1 MNAQLSERQELAVEV
16 LRLAK
21 DRLLVSSPFLAPAAS
36 LLPFAPSPD
45 ALSPL
50 SGTDAK
56 VFSFNADCVLADF
69 AATHEAP
76 VHYYVHTLLH
86 CLFLHPFAN
95 PGQNQARW
103 DLACDIAAE
112 CIAIEL
118 FGPRPGDTSDG
129 AEYARRRICG
139 ALQQAPLTAES
150 VFELLKADRFVDDEQ
165 AWQQLFCVDD
175 HCFWYGRPDVRS
187 TAGVGA
193 DAGYAEETTD
203 SDSDSEAETQPDGAR
218 DDAPGEDGAPDE
230 GSTHFKSPKNA
241 WQYAAQSIA
250 SSMKHQH
257 ASPQSGWGRN
267 LSGLFANLRV
277 APRSHKK
284 PALDEFLRSFATFEE
299 TPRPSSDEFDY
310 ALYTYGFAL
319 YGDTPI
325 IEPLETRDEKRIRE
339 FVIGIDVS
347 GSVWGPT
354 VTRFAQI
361 VQGVLCN
368 EGLFSSAPRI
378 RIIQCDTQIVAE
390 DVIDAPEHMRK
401 WIEGVRI
408 HGGGGTDL
416 RPVFQRVDELVEHG
430 EINDLNGVICL
441 TDGYASFPKCATPY
455 KTAFVLT
462 PDGAQTLVPPWTMTF
477 MLEEEDFRST

>member
-1 MNAQLSERQELAVEV
+1 MHAQLSERQELAVEV

-21 DRLLVSSPFLAPAAS
+21 DRLLVSNPFLAPAAS
-36 LLPFAPSPD
+36 LLPFVPSPN

-56 VFSFNADCVLADF
+56 VFYFNADRVLACF
-69 AATHEAP
+69 AAAHEAP
-76 VHYYVHTLLH
+76 VHDYVHTLLH

-95 PGQNQARW
+95 PGQNRARW

-112 CIAIEL
+112 CITTEL
-118 FGPRPGDTSDG
+118 CGPRAGNAGDS
-129 AEYARRRICG
+129 AEYARGRIYG
-139 ALQQAPLTAES
+139 ALEQTPLTAES
-150 VFELLKADRFVDDEQ
+150 VFELLKTDRFVDEEQ

-175 HCFWYGRPDVRS
+175 HRFWYEKPDIRS
-187 TAGVGA
+187 TAGAGS
-193 DAGYAEETTD
+193 DAGHAGETPN
-203 SDSDSEAETQPDGAR
+203 SESESETEPDGAH
-218 DDAPGEDGAPDE
+218 DE
-230 GSTHFKSPKNA
+230 GGRRFKSPRNA

-250 SSMKHQH
+250 SSMKRQP

-277 APRSHKK
+277 APRSYKK
-284 PALDEFLRSFATFEE
+284 PALDEFLRSFATLEE

-319 YGDTPI
+319 YGDTPV

-347 GSVWGPT
+347 GSVWGTT

-401 WIEGVRI
+401 WIEGLRL

-462 PDGAQTLVPPWTMTF
+462 PDGAQNLVPPWAMTF
-477 MLEEEDFRST
+477 MLDEDDLKST

>member
-1 MNAQLSERQELAVEV
+1 ML
-16 LRLAK
+16 
-21 DRLLVSSPFLAPAAS
+21 
-36 LLPFAPSPD
+36 
-45 ALSPL
+45 
-50 SGTDAK
+50 
-56 VFSFNADCVLADF
+56 
-69 AATHEAP
+69 
-76 VHYYVHTLLH
+76 
-86 CLFLHPFAN
+86 
-95 PGQNQARW
+95 
-103 DLACDIAAE
+103 
-112 CIAIEL
+112 
-118 FGPRPGDTSDG
+118 
-129 AEYARRRICG
+129 
-139 ALQQAPLTAES
+139 
-150 VFELLKADRFVDDEQ
+150 ELLKTGRFVDDEQ
-165 AWQQLFCVDD
+165 EWQQLFCVDD
-175 HCFWYGRPDVRS
+175 HRFWYERPDVRS
-187 TAGVGA
+187 TTSAGA
-193 DAGYAEETTD
+193 DAGHASERPNSE
-203 SDSDSEAETQPDGAR
+203 SEAETEPDDAR

-250 SSMKHQH
+250 SSMKHQP

-277 APRSHKK
+277 APRSYKK

-462 PDGAQTLVPPWTMTF
+462 PDGAQNLMPPWAMTF
-477 MLEEEDFRST
+477 MLEEDDFRST

>member
-21 DRLLVSSPFLAPAAS
+21 DRLLVSSPFLAPATS
-36 LLPFAPSPD
+36 LLPFVPSPD
-45 ALSPL
+45 VLSPL

-56 VFSFNADCVLADF
+56 AFYFNADHVLACF

-76 VHYYVHTLLH
+76 VHDYVHTLLH

-118 FGPRPGDTSDG
+118 CGPRPGDTGSSM
-129 AEYARRRICG
+129 EYALGRICG
-139 ALQQAPLTAES
+139 ALQQTPLTAES
-150 VFELLKADRFVDDEQ
+150 VFELLKTGRFVDDEQ
-165 AWQQLFCVDD
+165 AWQELFCVDS
-175 HCFWYGRPDVRS
+175 HRFWYGRSDVWS
-187 TAGVGA
+187 TASAGA
-193 DAGYAEETTD
+193 DAGHASERPNSE
-203 SDSDSEAETQPDGAR
+203 SEAETEPDGAH
-218 DDAPGEDGAPDE
+218 DEDG
-230 GSTHFKSPKNA
+230 GHFKSPKNA

-250 SSMKHQH
+250 ASIKHQP

-277 APRSHKK
+277 APRSYKK

-347 GSVWGPT
+347 GSVWGPM

-368 EGLFSSAPRI
+368 RCRACHSCRLAR
-378 RIIQCDTQIVAE
+378 R
-390 DVIDAPEHMRK
+390 
-401 WIEGVRI
+401 
-408 HGGGGTDL
+408 
-416 RPVFQRVDELVEHG
+416 
-430 EINDLNGVICL
+430 
-441 TDGYASFPKCATPY
+441 
-455 KTAFVLT
+455 
-462 PDGAQTLVPPWTMTF
+462 
-477 MLEEEDFRST
+477 

>member
-21 DRLLVSSPFLAPAAS
+21 DRLLVLNPFLAPAAS
-36 LLPFAPSPD
+36 LLPFVPSPD

-56 VFSFNADCVLADF
+56 AFYFNADHVLACF

-76 VHYYVHTLLH
+76 VHDYAHTLLH

-95 PGQNQARW
+95 PGQNRARW

-112 CIAIEL
+112 CIATEL
-118 FGPRPGDTSDG
+118 CGPRPGDAGESMKL
-129 AEYARRRICG
+129 AWARIRG
-139 ALQQAPLTAES
+139 TLQHAPLTAES
-150 VFELLKADRFVDDEQ
+150 VFELLKADQFADEER
-165 AWQQLFCVDD
+165 AWQELFRVDS
-175 HCFWYGRPDVRS
+175 HRFWYEALGGQPV
-187 TAGVGA
+187 AGARAGEG
-193 DAGYAEETTD
+193 DAGAT
-203 SDSDSEAETQPDGAR
+203 SDSESEAETEPGGKSPDGTS
-218 DDAPGEDGAPDE
+218 DE
-230 GSTHFKSPKNA
+230 STAHFKSPKNA
-241 WQYAAQSIA
+241 WQFAAQSIA
-250 SSMKHQH
+250 ASMKHQVG
-257 ASPQSGWGRN
+257 ASKSGWGRN
-267 LSGLFANLRV
+267 LSGLFANLGV
-277 APRSHKK
+277 EARSYKK

-299 TPRPSSDEFDY
+299 TPQPSSDEFDY

-325 IEPLETRDEKRIRE
+325 IEPLETRDGKRIRE

-368 EGLFSSAPRI
+368 EGLFSSTPRI

-390 DVIDAPEHMRK
+390 DVIDTPEHIRK
-401 WIEGVRI
+401 WIEGLPL

-416 RPVFQRVDELVEHG
+416 RPVFQRVDELLERG

-441 TDGYASFPKCATPY
+441 TDGYANLPKCARPY

-462 PDGAQTLVPPWTMTF
+462 PDGAQNLVPPWAMTF
-477 MLEEEDFRST
+477 MLDDDDFKSM

>member
-1 MNAQLSERQELAVEV
+1 MNAQLSERQKLAVEV
-16 LRLAK
+16 LQLAK

-36 LLPFAPSPD
+36 LLPFVPSPD

-56 VFSFNADCVLADF
+56 VFYFNADHVLACF

-76 VHYYVHTLLH
+76 VHDYVHTLLH

-112 CIAIEL
+112 CIAVEL
-118 FGPRPGDTSDG
+118 CGPRPGDTSDG

-150 VFELLKADRFVDDEQ
+150 VFELLKTDRFVDDEQ
-165 AWQQLFCVDD
+165 AWQELFRVDS
-175 HCFWYGRPDVRS
+175 HRFWYERPDVRS
-187 TAGVGA
+187 TAGAGA
-193 DAGYAEETTD
+193 GEGDAGATPD
-203 SDSDSEAETQPDGAR
+203 SESEAETEPGGKSPDGT
-218 DDAPGEDGAPDE
+218 PDE
-230 GSTHFKSPKNA
+230 GTAHFKSPENA
-241 WQYAAQSIA
+241 WQFAAQSIA
-250 SSMKHQH
+250 ASMKHQVG
-257 ASPQSGWGRN
+257 ASKSGWGRN
-267 LSGLFANLRV
+267 LSGLFANLGV
-277 APRSHKK
+277 EARSYKK

-299 TPRPSSDEFDY
+299 TPQPSSDEFDY

-325 IEPLETRDEKRIRE
+325 IEPLETRDGKRIRE

-347 GSVWGPT
+347 GSVWGRT

-390 DVIDAPEHMRK
+390 DVIDTPEHMRK
-401 WIEGVRI
+401 WIEDLRL

-416 RPVFQRVDELVEHG
+416 RPVFQRADELVERG

-441 TDGYASFPKCATPY
+441 TDGYANFPKCATPY

-462 PDGAQTLVPPWTMTF
+462 PDGAQNLVPPWAMTF
-477 MLEEEDFRST
+477 MLEEDDFKST

>member
-21 DRLLVSSPFLAPAAS
+21 DRLLVSCPFLAPAAS
-36 LLPFAPSPD
+36 LLPFVPSPD

-56 VFSFNADCVLADF
+56 AFYFNADHVLACF
-69 AATHEAP
+69 AATREAP
-76 VHYYVHTLLH
+76 VHDYAHTLLH

-95 PGQNQARW
+95 PGQNRARW

-112 CIAIEL
+112 CIAAEL
-118 FGPRPGDTSDG
+118 CGPRPGDANGG
-129 AEYARRRICG
+129 AEHALGRICG

-150 VFELLKADRFVDDEQ
+150 VFELLKTDRFVDEEQ
-165 AWQQLFCVDD
+165 AWQKLFCVDD
-175 HCFWYGRPDVRS
+175 HRFWYEAPDVRS
-187 TAGVGA
+187 TAGAGA
-193 DAGYAEETTD
+193 DADHAGETPD
-203 SDSDSEAETQPDGAR
+203 SDSKSEADTEPDDESPDNAHDESGA
-218 DDAPGEDGAPDE
+218 
-230 GSTHFKSPKNA
+230 HFKSPKNA
-241 WQYAAQSIA
+241 WQYAVQSIA
-250 SSMKHQH
+250 ASMKYQVG
-257 ASPQSGWGRN
+257 ASKSGWGRN
-267 LSGLFANLRV
+267 LSGLLANLRV
-277 APRSHKK
+277 APMGYKK

-319 YGDTPI
+319 YGETPI

-390 DVIDAPEHMRK
+390 DVIDTPEHMRK
-401 WIEGVRI
+401 WIEGSRI

-416 RPVFQRVDELVEHG
+416 RPVFQRVDELVERN
-430 EINDLNGVICL
+430 EIVNLNGVICL
-441 TDGYASFPKCATPY
+441 TDGYASFPQCATPY

-462 PDGAQTLVPPWTMTF
+462 PDGAQNLVPPWVMTF
-477 MLEEEDFRST
+477 MLEEDDFRNT

>member
-36 LLPFAPSPD
+36 LLPFVPSPD

-56 VFSFNADCVLADF
+56 AFYFNADHVLACF

-76 VHYYVHTLLH
+76 VHDYVHTLLH

-95 PGQNQARW
+95 PGQNRARW

-112 CIAIEL
+112 CIAVEL
-118 FGPRPGDTSDG
+118 CGPRPGDTSDG

-150 VFELLKADRFVDDEQ
+150 VFELLKTNRFVDDEQ

-175 HCFWYGRPDVRS
+175 HRFWYGRPDVRS
-187 TAGVGA
+187 TAGAGA
-193 DAGYAEETTD
+193 GEGYTDETPD
-203 SDSDSEAETQPDGAR
+203 GEAETQPGGESPDGT
-218 DDAPGEDGAPDE
+218 PDE
-230 GSTHFKSPKNA
+230 GAAHFESPKSA
-241 WQYAAQSIA
+241 WQFAAQSIA
-250 SSMKHQH
+250 ASAKHQVG
-257 ASPQSGWGRN
+257 ASKSGWGRN
-267 LSGLFANLRV
+267 LSGLFANLDV
-277 APRSHKK
+277 APRSYKK

-310 ALYTYGFAL
+310 ALYTYGLAL

-325 IEPLETRDEKRIRE
+325 IEPLETRDDKRIRE

-347 GSVWGPT
+347 GSVWGST

-390 DVIDAPEHMRK
+390 DVIDAPEHLRK
-401 WIEGVRI
+401 WIESLRI

-441 TDGYASFPKCATPY
+441 TDGYASFPKCAAPY

-462 PDGAQTLVPPWTMTF
+462 PDGAQNLMPPWAMTF
-477 MLEEEDFRST
+477 MLEEDDFKST

>member
-21 DRLLVSSPFLAPAAS
+21 DRLLVSYPFLAPAAS
-36 LLPFAPSPD
+36 LLPFVPSPD
-45 ALSPL
+45 TLSPL

-56 VFSFNADCVLADF
+56 AFYFNADHVLACF
-69 AATHEAP
+69 AATREAP
-76 VHYYVHTLLH
+76 VHDYVHTLLH

-95 PGQNQARW
+95 PGQNRARW

-112 CIAIEL
+112 CIAAEL
-118 FGPRPGDTSDG
+118 CGPRPGNANGGT
-129 AEYARRRICG
+129 EYALGRICG
-139 ALQQAPLTAES
+139 ALQQIPLTAES
-150 VFELLKADRFVDDEQ
+150 VFELLKTGRFVDDEQ
-165 AWQQLFCVDD
+165 EWQQLFCVDD
-175 HCFWYGRPDVRS
+175 HRFWYERPDVRS
-187 TAGVGA
+187 TTSAGA
-193 DAGYAEETTD
+193 DAGHASERPN
-203 SDSDSEAETQPDGAR
+203 SDSESEAETQPGGESPDGT
-218 DDAPGEDGAPDE
+218 PDE
-230 GSTHFKSPKNA
+230 SGGHFKSPKSS
-241 WQYAAQSIA
+241 WQYAVQSIA
-250 SSMKHQH
+250 ASMKHQVG
-257 ASPQSGWGRN
+257 ASKSGWGRN

-277 APRSHKK
+277 APRSYKK

-325 IEPLETRDEKRIRE
+325 IEPLETRHEKRIRE

-347 GSVWGPT
+347 GSVWGPM

-368 EGLFSSAPRI
+368 EGLFSSAPHI

-390 DVIDAPEHMRK
+390 DVIDTPEHMRK

-408 HGGGGTDL
+408 RGGGGTDL
-416 RPVFQRVDELVEHG
+416 QPLFQRVDELVERN

-441 TDGYASFPKCATPY
+441 TDGYANFPKCATPY
-455 KTAFVLT
+455 KTAFFLT
-462 PDGAQTLVPPWTMTF
+462 PDGAQNLVPPWAMTF

>member
-1 MNAQLSERQELAVEV
+1 MNARLSERQELAVEV

-21 DRLLVSSPFLAPAAS
+21 DRLLVSCPFLAPAAS
-36 LLPFAPSPD
+36 LLPFVPSPD
-45 ALSPL
+45 ALSLL

-56 VFSFNADCVLADF
+56 AFYFNADHVLACF
-69 AATHEAP
+69 AATREAP
-76 VHYYVHTLLH
+76 VHDYAHTLLH

-95 PGQNQARW
+95 PGQNRARW

-112 CIAIEL
+112 CIVAEL
-118 FGPRPGDTSDG
+118 CGPRPGDAVESMKL
-129 AEYARRRICG
+129 AWARIRG
-139 ALQQAPLTAES
+139 ALQHAPLTAES
-150 VFELLKADRFVDDEQ
+150 VFELLKTDRFVDEEHE
-165 AWQQLFCVDD
+165 WQQLFCVDS
-175 HCFWYGRPDVRS
+175 HRFWYERPDDRS
-187 TAGVGA
+187 TAGSAA
-193 DAGYAEETTD
+193 DAGHAGKASDND
-203 SDSDSEAETQPDGAR
+203 SESEAETEPGGESPDSTPDGA
-218 DDAPGEDGAPDE
+218 A
-230 GSTHFKSPKNA
+230 HFKSPENA
-241 WQYAAQSIA
+241 WRFAARSIA
-250 SSMKHQH
+250 ASMKHQVS
-257 ASPQSGWGRN
+257 APQSDWGRN
-267 LSGLFANLRV
+267 LSGLLANLRV
-277 APRSHKK
+277 APVGRKK

-299 TPRPSSDEFDY
+299 TPQPSSDEFDY
-310 ALYTYGFAL
+310 TLYTYGFAL

-401 WIEGVRI
+401 WIESLRI

-416 RPVFQRVDELVEHG
+416 RPVFQRVDELIEHD
-430 EINDLNGVICL
+430 EITDLNGVIFL
-441 TDGYASFPKCATPY
+441 TDGYANFPKCATPY

-462 PDGAQTLVPPWTMTF
+462 PDGAQNLVPPWAMTF
-477 MLEEEDFRST
+477 MLEEADFKST

>member
-1 MNAQLSERQELAVEV
+1 MNAQLSERQKLAVEV
-16 LRLAK
+16 LQLAK

-36 LLPFAPSPD
+36 LLPFVPSPD

-56 VFSFNADCVLADF
+56 VFYFNADHVLACF

-76 VHYYVHTLLH
+76 VHDYVHTLLH

-112 CIAIEL
+112 CIAVEL
-118 FGPRPGDTSDG
+118 CGPRPGDTSDG

-150 VFELLKADRFVDDEQ
+150 VFELLKTDRFVDDEQ
-165 AWQQLFCVDD
+165 AWQELFRVDS
-175 HCFWYGRPDVRS
+175 HRFWYERPDVRS
-187 TAGVGA
+187 TAGAGA
-193 DAGYAEETTD
+193 GEGDAGATPD
-203 SDSDSEAETQPDGAR
+203 SESEAETEPGGKSPDGT
-218 DDAPGEDGAPDE
+218 PDE
-230 GSTHFKSPKNA
+230 GTAHFKSPENA
-241 WQYAAQSIA
+241 WQFAAQSIA
-250 SSMKHQH
+250 ASMKHQVG
-257 ASPQSGWGRN
+257 ASKSGWGRN
-267 LSGLFANLRV
+267 LSRLFANLGV
-277 APRSHKK
+277 EARSYKK

-299 TPRPSSDEFDY
+299 TPQPSSDEFDY

-325 IEPLETRDEKRIRE
+325 IEPLETRDGKRIRE

-347 GSVWGPT
+347 GSVWGRT

-401 WIEGVRI
+401 WIESLRI

-462 PDGAQTLVPPWTMTF
+462 PDGAQNLVPPWAMTF
-477 MLEEEDFRST
+477 MLEEDDFRST

>member
-21 DRLLVSSPFLAPAAS
+21 DRLLVSSPFLAPATS
-36 LLPFAPSPD
+36 LLPFVPSPNT
-45 ALSPL
+45 LSPL

-56 VFSFNADCVLADF
+56 AFYFNADHVLACF

-76 VHYYVHTLLH
+76 VHDYVHTLLH

-112 CIAIEL
+112 CIAVEL
-118 FGPRPGDTSDG
+118 CGPRPGDTGSSM
-129 AEYARRRICG
+129 EYACGRICG

-150 VFELLKADRFVDDEQ
+150 VFELLKTGRFVDDEQ
-165 AWQQLFCVDD
+165 AWQELFCVDS
-175 HCFWYGRPDVRS
+175 HRFWYGRSDVWS
-187 TAGVGA
+187 TASAGA
-193 DAGYAEETTD
+193 DAGHTEETTD
-203 SDSDSEAETQPDGAR
+203 SDSESEAETEPDGAH
-218 DDAPGEDGAPDE
+218 DDAPDEDGAHDE
-230 GSTHFKSPKNA
+230 GGGYFKSPKNA
-241 WQYAAQSIA
+241 WQYAAHSIA
-250 SSMKHQH
+250 ASMKHQVG
-257 ASPQSGWGRN
+257 ASKSGWGRN

-299 TPRPSSDEFDY
+299 TPQPSSDEFDY
-310 ALYTYGFAL
+310 TLYTYGFAL

-378 RIIQCDTQIVAE
+378 RIIQCDTQIVSE
-390 DVIDAPEHMRK
+390 DVIDTPEHMRK

-416 RPVFQRVDELVEHG
+416 RPVFQRVDELVERN

-441 TDGYASFPKCATPY
+441 TDGYANFPKCATPY

-462 PDGAQTLVPPWTMTF
+462 PDGAQNLVPPWAMTF
-477 MLEEEDFRST
+477 MLEEDDFKST

>member
-1 MNAQLSERQELAVEV
+1 
-16 LRLAK
+16 
-21 DRLLVSSPFLAPAAS
+21 
-36 LLPFAPSPD
+36 
-45 ALSPL
+45 
-50 SGTDAK
+50 
-56 VFSFNADCVLADF
+56 
-69 AATHEAP
+69 
-76 VHYYVHTLLH
+76 
-86 CLFLHPFAN
+86 
-95 PGQNQARW
+95 
-103 DLACDIAAE
+103 
-112 CIAIEL
+112 
-118 FGPRPGDTSDG
+118 
-129 AEYARRRICG
+129 
-139 ALQQAPLTAES
+139 
-150 VFELLKADRFVDDEQ
+150 
-165 AWQQLFCVDD
+165 
-175 HCFWYGRPDVRS
+175 
-187 TAGVGA
+187 
-193 DAGYAEETTD
+193 
-203 SDSDSEAETQPDGAR
+203 
-218 DDAPGEDGAPDE
+218 
-230 GSTHFKSPKNA
+230 
-241 WQYAAQSIA
+241 
-250 SSMKHQH
+250 MKHQH
-257 ASPQSGWGRN
+257 ASPQNGWGRN

-299 TPRPSSDEFDY
+299 TPRPSIDEFDY

-390 DVIDAPEHMRK
+390 DVIDTPEHMRK

-441 TDGYASFPKCATPY
+441 TDGYASFPKCATPH

-462 PDGAQTLVPPWTMTF
+462 PDGAQNLVPPWAMTF

>member
-1 MNAQLSERQELAVEV
+1 MNAQLSERQKLAVEV
-16 LRLAK
+16 LQLAK

-36 LLPFAPSPD
+36 LLPFVPSPD

-56 VFSFNADCVLADF
+56 VFYFNADHVLACF

-76 VHYYVHTLLH
+76 VHDYVHTLLH

-112 CIAIEL
+112 CVAVEL
-118 FGPRPGDTSDG
+118 CGPRPGDTSDG

-150 VFELLKADRFVDDEQ
+150 VFELLKADRFVDEEK

-175 HCFWYGRPDVRS
+175 HRFWYERPDVRS
-187 TAGVGA
+187 TAGAGA
-193 DAGYAEETTD
+193 DAGHADERPNSESESET
-203 SDSDSEAETQPDGAR
+203 EPDGAR
-218 DDAPGEDGAPDE
+218 DDAPGEDGVPDE
-230 GSTHFKSPKNA
+230 GGEHFKSPKNA
-241 WQYAAQSIA
+241 WQIAAQSIA
-250 SSMKHQH
+250 ASMKHQP

-267 LSGLFANLRV
+267 LSGLFANLFV
-277 APRSHKK
+277 APKSHKK

-378 RIIQCDTQIVAE
+378 RIIQCDTQIVVE
-390 DVIDAPEHMRK
+390 DVIDTPEHMRK

-416 RPVFQRVDELVEHG
+416 RPVFQRVDELVKHG

-462 PDGAQTLVPPWTMTF
+462 PDGAQNLMPPWAMTF
-477 MLEEEDFRST
+477 MLEEDDFRST

>member
-21 DRLLVSSPFLAPAAS
+21 DRLLVLNPFLAPAAS
-36 LLPFAPSPD
+36 LLPFVPSPD
-45 ALSPL
+45 AIPPL

-56 VFSFNADCVLADF
+56 AFYFNADYVLACF
-69 AATHEAP
+69 AATREVP
-76 VHYYVHTLLH
+76 VHDYAHTLLH

-95 PGQNQARW
+95 PGQNRARW

-112 CIAIEL
+112 CIVAEL
-118 FGPRPGDTSDG
+118 CGPRPGDAGESMKL
-129 AEYARRRICG
+129 AWARIRG
-139 ALQQAPLTAES
+139 ALQHAPLTAES
-150 VFELLKADRFVDDEQ
+150 VFELLKADRFADEER
-165 AWQQLFCVDD
+165 AWQELFRVDS
-175 HCFWYGRPDVRS
+175 HRFWYETLGSRPV
-187 TAGVGA
+187 AGARAGEG
-193 DAGYAEETTD
+193 DANET
-203 SDSDSEAETQPDGAR
+203 SDSENEAETQPGGESPDGT
-218 DDAPGEDGAPDE
+218 PDE
-230 GSTHFKSPKNA
+230 SAAHFKSPENA
-241 WQYAAQSIA
+241 WQFAAQSIA
-250 SSMKHQH
+250 ASIKHQVD
-257 ASPQSGWGRN
+257 ALKRGWGRN
-267 LSGLFANLRV
+267 LVEA
-277 APRSHKK
+277 RSYKK

-299 TPRPSSDEFDY
+299 TPQPSSDEFDY

-325 IEPLETRDEKRIRE
+325 IEPLETRDGKRIRE

-378 RIIQCDTQIVAE
+378 RIVQCDTQIVAE
-390 DVIDAPEHMRK
+390 DVIDTPEHMRK
-401 WIEGVRI
+401 WIGGLRI

-416 RPVFQRVDELVEHG
+416 RPVFQRVDELVERG

-441 TDGYASFPKCATPY
+441 TDGYANFPKCATPY

-462 PDGAQTLVPPWTMTF
+462 PDGAQNLVPPWAMTF
-477 MLEEEDFRST
+477 MLDGDDFKSM

>member
-21 DRLLVSSPFLAPAAS
+21 DRLLVSYPFLAPAAS
-36 LLPFAPSPD
+36 LLPFVPSPD
-45 ALSPL
+45 TLSPL

-56 VFSFNADCVLADF
+56 AFYFNADHVLACF
-69 AATHEAP
+69 AATREAP
-76 VHYYVHTLLH
+76 VHDYVHTLLH

-95 PGQNQARW
+95 PGQNRARW

-112 CIAIEL
+112 CIAAEL
-118 FGPRPGDTSDG
+118 CGPRPGNANGGT
-129 AEYARRRICG
+129 EYALGRICG
-139 ALQQAPLTAES
+139 ALQQIPLTAES
-150 VFELLKADRFVDDEQ
+150 VFELLKTGRFVDDEQ
-165 AWQQLFCVDD
+165 EWQQLFCVDD
-175 HCFWYGRPDVRS
+175 HRFWYERPDVRS
-187 TAGVGA
+187 TASAGA
-193 DAGYAEETTD
+193 DAGHAGEGHTDETP
-203 SDSDSEAETQPDGAR
+203 DSDSESETETQPDGES
-218 DDAPGEDGAPDE
+218 PDGTPNE
-230 GSTHFKSPKNA
+230 GATHFKSPKNA

-347 GSVWGPT
+347 GSVWSPT

-368 EGLFSSAPRI
+368 EGLFSCAPRI

-390 DVIDAPEHMRK
+390 DVIDTPEHMRK
-401 WIEGVRI
+401 WIEGLRL

-441 TDGYASFPKCATPY
+441 TDGYANFPKCATPY
-455 KTAFVLT
+455 KTAFALT
-462 PDGAQTLVPPWTMTF
+462 PDGAQNLVPPWAMTF

>member
-21 DRLLVSSPFLAPAAS
+21 DRLLVSYPFLAPAAS
-36 LLPFAPSPD
+36 LLPFVPSPD
-45 ALSPL
+45 TLSPL

-56 VFSFNADCVLADF
+56 AFYFNADHVLACF
-69 AATHEAP
+69 AATREAP
-76 VHYYVHTLLH
+76 VHDYVHTLLH

-95 PGQNQARW
+95 PGQNRARW

-112 CIAIEL
+112 CIAAEL
-118 FGPRPGDTSDG
+118 CGPRPGNANGGT
-129 AEYARRRICG
+129 EYALGRIYG
-139 ALQQAPLTAES
+139 ALQQIPLTAES
-150 VFELLKADRFVDDEQ
+150 VFELLKTGRFVDDEQ
-165 AWQQLFCVDD
+165 EWQQLFCVDD
-175 HCFWYGRPDVRS
+175 HRFWYERPDVRS
-187 TAGVGA
+187 TASAGA
-193 DAGYAEETTD
+193 DAGHAGEGHTDETP
-203 SDSDSEAETQPDGAR
+203 DSDSESETETQPDGES
-218 DDAPGEDGAPDE
+218 PDGTPNE
-230 GSTHFKSPKNA
+230 GATHFKSPKNA

-347 GSVWGPT
+347 GSVWSPT

-368 EGLFSSAPRI
+368 EGLFSCAPRI

-390 DVIDAPEHMRK
+390 DVIDTPEHMRK
-401 WIEGVRI
+401 WIEGLRL

-441 TDGYASFPKCATPY
+441 TDGYANFPKCATPY

-462 PDGAQTLVPPWTMTF
+462 PDGAQNLVPPWAMTF

>member
-21 DRLLVSSPFLAPAAS
+21 DRLLVSNPFLAPAAS
-36 LLPFAPSPD
+36 LLPFVPSPD
-45 ALSPL
+45 ALFPL

-56 VFSFNADCVLADF
+56 AFYFNADYALACF
-69 AATHEAP
+69 AATQEVP
-76 VHYYVHTLLH
+76 VHDYAHTLLH

-95 PGQNQARW
+95 PGQNRARW

-112 CIAIEL
+112 CIAAEL
-118 FGPRPGDTSDG
+118 CGPRPGDAGESMKL
-129 AEYARRRICG
+129 AWARIRS
-139 ALQQAPLTAES
+139 ALQHAPLTAES
-150 VFELLKADRFVDDEQ
+150 VFELLKTDRFVDEEHE
-165 AWQQLFCVDD
+165 WQQLFCVDS
-175 HCFWYGRPDVRS
+175 HRFWYERPGDPS
-187 TAGVGA
+187 AAGARAGEGGA
-193 DAGYAEETTD
+193 SATPD
-203 SDSDSEAETQPDGAR
+203 SESEAETEPGGKSPDST
-218 DDAPGEDGAPDE
+218 PDE
-230 GSTHFKSPKNA
+230 SAAHFRSPKSA
-241 WQYAAQSIA
+241 WQFAAQSIA
-250 SSMKHQH
+250 ASMEHQVG
-257 ASPQSGWGRN
+257 ASKSGWGRN
-267 LSGLFANLRV
+267 LSGLLANLRV
-277 APRSHKK
+277 APVGYKK

-299 TPRPSSDEFDY
+299 TPQPSSDEFDY
-310 ALYTYGFAL
+310 ALYTYGFTL

-325 IEPLETRDEKRIRE
+325 IEPLETRDDKRIRE

-347 GSVWGPT
+347 GSVWGPV

-401 WIEGVRI
+401 WIEGLRI

-416 RPVFQRVDELVEHG
+416 RPVFQRVDKLIERN
-430 EINDLNGVICL
+430 EIGDLNGVIFL
-441 TDGYASFPKCATPY
+441 TDGYANFPKCATPY

-462 PDGAQTLVPPWTMTF
+462 PDGAQNLVPPWAMTF
-477 MLEEEDFRST
+477 MLDDDDFKST

>member
-1 MNAQLSERQELAVEV
+1 MNAQLSERQKLAVEV
-16 LRLAK
+16 LQLAK

-36 LLPFAPSPD
+36 LLPFVPSPD

-56 VFSFNADCVLADF
+56 VFYFNADHVLACF

-76 VHYYVHTLLH
+76 VHDYVHTLLH

-95 PGQNQARW
+95 PGQNQTRW

-112 CIAIEL
+112 CIAVEL
-118 FGPRPGDTSDG
+118 CGPRPGDTSDG

-150 VFELLKADRFVDDEQ
+150 VFELLKTDRFVDDEQ
-165 AWQQLFCVDD
+165 AWQELFRVDS
-175 HCFWYGRPDVRS
+175 HRFWYERPDVRS
-187 TAGVGA
+187 TAGAGA
-193 DAGYAEETTD
+193 GEGDAGATPD
-203 SDSDSEAETQPDGAR
+203 SESEAETEPGGKSPDGT
-218 DDAPGEDGAPDE
+218 PDE
-230 GSTHFKSPKNA
+230 GTAHFKSPENA
-241 WQYAAQSIA
+241 WQFAAQSIA
-250 SSMKHQH
+250 ASMKHQVG
-257 ASPQSGWGRN
+257 ASKSGWGRN
-267 LSGLFANLRV
+267 LSGLFANLGV
-277 APRSHKK
+277 EARSYKK

-299 TPRPSSDEFDY
+299 TPQPSSDEFDY

-325 IEPLETRDEKRIRE
+325 IEPLETRDGKRIRE

-347 GSVWGPT
+347 GSVWGRT

-390 DVIDAPEHMRK
+390 DVIDTPEHMRK
-401 WIEGVRI
+401 WIEDLRL

-416 RPVFQRVDELVEHG
+416 RPVFQRADELVERG

-441 TDGYASFPKCATPY
+441 TDGYANFPKCATPY

-462 PDGAQTLVPPWTMTF
+462 PDGAQNLVPPWAMTF
-477 MLEEEDFRST
+477 MLEEDDFKST

>member
-1 MNAQLSERQELAVEV
+1 MNAQLSERQKLAVEV

-36 LLPFAPSPD
+36 LLPFVPSPNT
-45 ALSPL
+45 LSPL

-56 VFSFNADCVLADF
+56 AFYFNADHVLACF

-76 VHYYVHTLLH
+76 VHDYVHTLLH
-86 CLFLHPFAN
+86 CLFLHLFAN
-95 PGQNQARW
+95 PGQNRARW

-112 CIAIEL
+112 CVAVEL
-118 FGPRPGDTSDG
+118 CGPRPGDTGSSM
-129 AEYARRRICG
+129 EYARGRICG
-139 ALQQAPLTAES
+139 ALQQTPLTAES
-150 VFELLKADRFVDDEQ
+150 VFELLKTGRFVDDEQ
-165 AWQQLFCVDD
+165 EWQQLFCVDD
-175 HCFWYGRPDVRS
+175 HSFWYERPGAQS
-187 TAGVGA
+187 TAGAGA
-193 DAGYAEETTD
+193 GEGHTGETPN
-203 SDSDSEAETQPDGAR
+203 SESEAEIEP
-218 DDAPGEDGAPDE
+218 DGAPDE
-230 GSTHFKSPKNA
+230 GGGHFKSPQNA

-250 SSMKHQH
+250 SSMKHQP
-257 ASPQSGWGRN
+257 ASPQGGWGRN
-267 LSGLFANLRV
+267 LSGLFANLGV
-277 APRSHKK
+277 APRSYKK

-347 GSVWGPT
+347 GSVWGPM

-390 DVIDAPEHMRK
+390 DVIDTPEHMQK

-416 RPVFQRVDELVEHG
+416 RLVFQRVDELVERN
-430 EINDLNGVICL
+430 EINDLNGVVCL
-441 TDGYASFPKCATPY
+441 TDGYANFPKCATPY

-462 PDGAQTLVPPWTMTF
+462 PDGAQNLVPPWAMTF
-477 MLEEEDFRST
+477 MLEEDDFRST

>member
-21 DRLLVSSPFLAPAAS
+21 DRLLVSCPFLAPAAS
-36 LLPFAPSPD
+36 LLPFVPSPD

-56 VFSFNADCVLADF
+56 AFYFNADYVLACF

-76 VHYYVHTLLH
+76 AHDYVHTLLH

-95 PGQNQARW
+95 PGQNRARW

-112 CIAIEL
+112 CIAAEL
-118 FGPRPGDTSDG
+118 CGPRPGDAGESMKL
-129 AEYARRRICG
+129 AWARIRS
-139 ALQQAPLTAES
+139 ALQHAPLTAES
-150 VFELLKADRFVDDEQ
+150 VIELLKTDRFVDEEHE
-165 AWQQLFCVDD
+165 WQQLFCVDS
-175 HCFWYGRPDVRS
+175 HRFWYEAPGGQPVASPR
-187 TAGVGA
+187 AGEGHTGEVPNS
-193 DAGYAEETTD
+193 ESE
-203 SDSDSEAETQPDGAR
+203 SEAETQPGGESPDGT
-218 DDAPGEDGAPDE
+218 PDE
-230 GSTHFKSPKNA
+230 GAAHFKSPKSA
-241 WQYAAQSIA
+241 WQYAVQSIA
-250 SSMKHQH
+250 ASMKHQAG
-257 ASPQSGWGRN
+257 ASKSDWGRN
-267 LSGLFANLRV
+267 LSGLFANLGV

-378 RIIQCDTQIVAE
+378 RIIQCDTQIVSE
-390 DVIDAPEHMRK
+390 DVIEAPEHMRK

-416 RPVFQRVDELVEHG
+416 RPVFQRVDELVEQN
-430 EINDLNGVICL
+430 EIGNLNGVICL

-462 PDGAQTLVPPWTMTF
+462 PDGAQNLMPPWAMTF
-477 MLEEEDFRST
+477 MLEEDDFRST

>member
-21 DRLLVSSPFLAPAAS
+21 DRLLVSCPFLAPAAS
-36 LLPFAPSPD
+36 LLPFVPSPD

-56 VFSFNADCVLADF
+56 AFYFNADHVLACF
-69 AATHEAP
+69 AATREAP
-76 VHYYVHTLLH
+76 VHNYAHTLLH

-95 PGQNQARW
+95 PGQNRARW

-112 CIAIEL
+112 CIAAEL
-118 FGPRPGDTSDG
+118 CGPRPGDANGG
-129 AEYARRRICG
+129 AEHALGRICG
-139 ALQQAPLTAES
+139 ALQHAPLTAES
-150 VFELLKADRFVDDEQ
+150 VFELLKTGRFVDDEQ
-165 AWQQLFCVDD
+165 AWQELFCVDS
-175 HCFWYGRPDVRS
+175 HRFWYERPGAQS
-187 TAGVGA
+187 AAGAGA
-193 DAGYAEETTD
+193 GEGHTDETP
-203 SDSDSEAETQPDGAR
+203 DSDSESEADTEPDGESPDGAH
-218 DDAPGEDGAPDE
+218 DE
-230 GSTHFKSPKNA
+230 GGTHFKSPKNA
-241 WQYAAQSIA
+241 WQFAAQSIA
-250 SSMKHQH
+250 ASMKHQVG
-257 ASPQSGWGRN
+257 ASKIGWERN
-267 LSGLFANLRV
+267 LSGLLANLHV
-277 APRSHKK
+277 TPMGYKK
-284 PALDEFLRSFATFEE
+284 PSLDEFLRSFATFEE

-319 YGDTPI
+319 YGDAPI

-368 EGLFSSAPRI
+368 EGLFSRTPRI

-390 DVIDAPEHMRK
+390 DVIDTPERMRK
-401 WIEGVRI
+401 WIESSRI

-416 RPVFQRVDELVEHG
+416 RPVFQRVDELIERN
-430 EINDLNGVICL
+430 EISDLNGVIYL

-462 PDGAQTLVPPWTMTF
+462 PDGAQNLVPPWAMTF
-477 MLEEEDFRST
+477 MLDDDDFRSR